1 MLYGRV
7 MSQAVSRPS
16 VTVESLVHSQT
27 DLGYMG
33 IVVENVVLREVFNLA
48 LRFSPI
54 RIIRPTFQASL
65 IHH

>member
-1 MLYGRV
+1 

-27 DLGYMG
+27 DVGYVG
-33 IVVENVVLREVFNLA
+33 PVVENVAVREVFNLE

-54 RIIRPTFQASL
+54 SIIRPTFQASF
-65 IHH
+65 IRH